1 MRNLKKIIDLFN
13 SVEKREELFDRFF
26 DSANSF
32 PIGTMFFLVIYSL
45 IVNSFLY
52 NYNNLIPL
60 ILGCIF
66 CIIAIFSKE
75 NIEVEKYFEDDETL
89 YRKIQLSNHYMG
101 KFNLSFFSIIL
112 NLLLTVGLNSV
123 RTYLN
128 SFLVVGFVAIV
139 VLLISVYITIG
150 ISSHL
155 YTYDFTINY
164 VFYNNLDLEQK
175 LWTYLKYREKVINC
189 IKDDKPIL
197 TRKCISEENK
207 KEVTF
212 EEFEEVKDVIKNLK
226 IQQLEKI
233 LFKYNSSSFNRQAFK
248 DFGIKWGKVFTLSS
262 FISSVFL
269 FLREDI
275 RLLILDQLQHIPA
288 LITKI
293 NNLAEKLISF
303 LRFQGNKST
312 EFGFVIVIPQ
322 KINTVSL
329 LERILFYICFFYLL
343 IGLLV
348 IIKEKLAH
356 YFINPR
362 KITIKK
368 NLIPMIENELKEK
381 KLQEKKFNYIE
392 WKI

>member
-1 MRNLKKIIDLFN
+1 MKHYTKKFNQVIIIW
-13 SVEKREELFDRFF
+13 V
-26 DSANSF
+26 
-32 PIGTMFFLVIYSL
+32 
-45 IVNSFLY
+45 
-52 NYNNLIPL
+52 NLI
-60 ILGCIF
+60 
-66 CIIAIFSKE
+66 
-75 NIEVEKYFEDDETL
+75 
-89 YRKIQLSNHYMG
+89 
-101 KFNLSFFSIIL
+101 
-112 NLLLTVGLNSV
+112 
-123 RTYLN
+123 
-128 SFLVVGFVAIV
+128 FLFL

-175 LWTYLKYREKVINC
+175 LWTYLKYREEVINC
-189 IKDDKPIL
+189 IIDDKPIL

-212 EEFEEVKDVIKNLK
+212 EEFEQVKKVIKNLK

-233 LFKYNSSSFNRQAFK
+233 LFKYNSSSFNKQAFK

-269 FLREDI
+269 FFREDI
-275 RLLILDQLQHIPA
+275 RLLILDQLQQIPA

-293 NNLAEKLISF
+293 NNLAEKFISF
-303 LRFQGNKST
+303 LKFQGNIST
-312 EFGFVIVIPQ
+312 ERGLVIAIPQ

-329 LERILFYICFFYLL
+329 LELILFYICIFYLL
-343 IGLLV
+343 IVLLV

-356 YFINPR
+356 YFISPR

-368 NLIPMIENELKEK
+368 YLIPMLEEELKKK